1 MYHHFDI
8 FIPMNQNS
16 SGQSHNQLQAACFKT
31 ACQAYHP
38 FLYRRLIMIP
48 NDAARENK
56 RLAAQLQALGLTP
69 GVWDMCLHWFEELEN
84 PEGSYCA
91 GSLFPAIHWFEF
103 KVGSDDLSDA
113 QKEFRNIFL
122 PLGHKFYIIREEEE
136 FKSILK
142 SIVEPKLHIAKQ
154 IWGEGKM

>member
-1 MYHHFDI
+1 
-8 FIPMNQNS
+8 MNVNNA
-16 SGQSHNQLQAACFKT
+16 GQSHNQLQAACFKA

-48 NDAARENK
+48 NDAAKANK
-56 RLAAQLQALGLTP
+56 RLAKELQALGLTP
-69 GVWDMCLHWFEELEN
+69 GVWDMCLHWFNYSFAETDYDQLT
-84 PEGSYCA
+84 P
-91 GSLFPAIHWFEF
+91 LVIPATHWFEF

-142 SIVEPKLHIAKQ
+142 SIVEPTLHIAKQ